1 MTLSVSS
8 VKPSRQRKALYQAP
22 LHVRRKLL
30 SANLSP
36 ELRSKYFIRS
46 LPVRKGDTVRVIRGA
61 YKGVEGKVR
70 RVDLKKLRVYI
81 EGVTVEK
88 ADGTTVH
95 VPIHP
100 SNLMITKLDLSDKW
114 RAKRLEQIVEE
125 KLAEVEREEAEKPAE
140 TEKTGEEKQ

>member
-46 LPVRKGDTVRVIRGA
+46 LPVRKGDTVRVMRGA

-70 RVDLKKLRVYI
+70 RVDLKKLRVYV

-114 RAKRLEQIVEE
+114 RAKRLERIVEE

>member
-36 ELRSKYFIRS
+36 ELRSKYFVRS
-46 LPVRKGDTVRVIRGA
+46 LPVRKGDTVRVMRGA

>member
-46 LPVRKGDTVRVIRGA
+46 LPVRKGDTVRVMRGA

-70 RVDLKKLRVYI
+70 RVDLKKLRVYV